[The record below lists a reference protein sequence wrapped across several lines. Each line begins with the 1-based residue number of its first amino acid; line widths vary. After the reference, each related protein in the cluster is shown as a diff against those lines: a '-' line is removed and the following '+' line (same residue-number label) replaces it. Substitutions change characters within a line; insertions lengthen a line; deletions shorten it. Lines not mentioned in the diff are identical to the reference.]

1 MNIPTKQE
9 TELKSLIPPQLQRQ
23 QWNQAL
29 FNTNQDVLSLINL
42 IKSKDFQVTAKI
54 YDLET
59 FIYGLENLQRNT
71 VQLLEYVKAMH
82 LEKENDG

>member
-42 IKSKDFQVTAKI
+42 IKSKDFQETAKI

>member
-9 TELKSLIPPQLQRQ
+9 TELKSLIPPQLQKR
-23 QWNQAL
+23 QWNEAL
-29 FNTNQDVLSLINL
+29 FSTNQDVLSLINL
-42 IKSKDFQVTAKI
+42 IKSKDFQETAKI